1 MTSWQE
7 AVLARWTDRGLVDL
21 PGWRVRLGQRSCAR
35 REGRLVLRYSWHG
48 YLALFGIFEAY
59 EFVELLIHR

>member
-1 MTSWQE
+1 
-7 AVLARWTDRGLVDL
+7 LVDP